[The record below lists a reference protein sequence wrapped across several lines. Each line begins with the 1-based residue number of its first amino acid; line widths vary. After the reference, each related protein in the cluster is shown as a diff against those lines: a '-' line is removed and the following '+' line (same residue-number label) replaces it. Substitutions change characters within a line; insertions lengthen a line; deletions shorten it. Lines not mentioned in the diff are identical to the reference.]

1 MKRGLKGVVENRMA
15 LATIGSNLCPD
26 EKGTESI
33 SNFLLYLGNLSS
45 NLCPDEKGTES
56 RTPVVSCQWL
66 VKACTDKVQYAQV
79 FASGGM
85 VRVKLCHGAYC

>member
-1 MKRGLKGVVENRMA
+1 MHPIFVGVKGCCSNLCPDEKGTESSIIDVFRQNNF
-15 LATIGSNLCPD
+15 GSNLCPD

-56 RTPVVSCQWL
+56 SYSL
-66 VKACTDKVQYAQV
+66 VNLTE
-79 FASGGM
+79 FST
-85 VRVKLCHGAYC
+85 

>member
-1 MKRGLKGVVENRMA
+1 MPFEIDRATPMWENYKHDVQTQVVSAFGGVS
-15 LATIGSNLCPD
+15 ATDYEVG
-26 EKGTESI
+26 
-33 SNFLLYLGNLSS
+33 S